1 MDVRSIHNDEDYL
14 AARKELESLMNAEFG
29 TQREIG

>member
-1 MDVRSIHNDEDYL
+1 MDVRSIHTDEDYL
-14 AARKELESLMNAEFG
+14 AARKEPETLMNAELC